1 MQNNSFVMLAGQA
14 MERFYAD
21 LATIVNIDSGTYT
34 KSGVDQVAA
43 YLQQRFHEFGFTTT
57 FDPQEEYGDHLIAT
71 HVGRNPQGPRLLLIG
86 HMDTVFP
93 AGEALRRPFSYG
105 ERDGMRIAQGPGVL
119 DMKSGVLMGMY
130 ALHLLISTQ
139 EANYQSVTFVCNSD
153 EEIGSITSKPLIARL
168 AREVDAVLVL
178 EPGRT
183 LNRVVSARKGIA
195 IYRVSVQGV
204 SAHAGVDP
212 HRGRN
217 AILELAHQVV
227 ELQALNGTIPGM
239 TLNVGIIHGGERTNI
254 VPDYAYCD
262 VDVRIQDRAGLYAI
276 EEALRRVTVQ
286 TVLDGT
292 VITLSG
298 GIRSMPFE
306 RTEANAC
313 LLQLVK
319 EAGTSLGIEIEDI
332 ASGGASDANTTG
344 GLDVPTVDGLGAGGG
359 MAHNPNEYIELDY
372 LPLRIALI
380 CATVRRICDY
390 YQSGNRL

>member
-1 MQNNSFVMLAGQA
+1 
-14 MERFYAD
+14 
-21 LATIVNIDSGTYT
+21 
-34 KSGVDQVAA
+34 
-43 YLQQRFHEFGFTTT
+43 
-57 FDPQEEYGDHLIAT
+57 
-71 HVGRNPQGPRLLLIG
+71 
-86 HMDTVFP
+86 
-93 AGEALRRPFSYG
+93 
-105 ERDGMRIAQGPGVL
+105 
-119 DMKSGVLMGMY
+119 
-130 ALHLLISTQ
+130 
-139 EANYQSVTFVCNSD
+139 
-153 EEIGSITSKPLIARL
+153 
-168 AREVDAVLVL
+168 
-178 EPGRT
+178 
-183 LNRVVSARKGIA
+183 
-195 IYRVSVQGV
+195 V

-262 VDVRIQDRAGLYAI
+262 VDVRIQDRAGLHAI

-292 VITLSG
+292 VVTLSG

-372 LPLRIALI
+372 LPQRIALI
-380 CATVRRICDY
+380 CAVVRRICDY